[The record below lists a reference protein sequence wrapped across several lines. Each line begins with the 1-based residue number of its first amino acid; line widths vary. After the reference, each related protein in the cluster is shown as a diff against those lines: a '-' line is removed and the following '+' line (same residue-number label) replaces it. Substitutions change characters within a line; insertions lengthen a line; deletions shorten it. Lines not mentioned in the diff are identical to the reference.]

1 MERELKMT
9 DNNVVCLKCGK
20 QFFFVLS
27 DGAEIPDTACPDCG
41 GKDIGKLTKSSLF
54 KNYGIYTGGG

>member
-1 MERELKMT
+1 MS

-20 QFFFVLS
+20 QFSFLYNE
-27 DGAEIPDTACPDCG
+27 DAELVNTACPDCA
-41 GKDIGKLTKSSLF
+41 GKDIGKLTHSELF

>member
-1 MERELKMT
+1 MT

-20 QFFFVLS
+20 QFYFEYNNDSELS
-27 DGAEIPDTACPDCG
+27 NTSCPDCS
-41 GKDIGKLTKSSLF
+41 GKDIGKLTRSKLF

>member
-1 MERELKMT
+1 MS

-20 QFFFVLS
+20 QFYFQYENEAELS
-27 DGAEIPDTACPDCG
+27 NTACPDCA
-41 GKDIGKLTKSSLF
+41 GKDIGKLTRSALF